1 MVMEQQILMNMT
13 DRRMARDLDGR
24 LLKQTV
30 SINQSHVFSEI
41 LDLTSFRDGIYTVT
55 MITPSNI
62 ITKRILLIN

>member
-1 MVMEQQILMNMT
+1 MEQQILMNMT